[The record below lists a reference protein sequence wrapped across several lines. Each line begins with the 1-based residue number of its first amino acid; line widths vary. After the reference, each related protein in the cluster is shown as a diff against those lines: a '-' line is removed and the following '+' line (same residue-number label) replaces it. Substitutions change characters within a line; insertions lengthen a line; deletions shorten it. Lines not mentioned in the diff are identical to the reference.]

1 MGVWEYGSMGVWEY
15 RNHKYGAQYA
25 RRESRRCHTTERD
38 IRERSLGIV
47 NTERDIHEGSRGA
60 VRTIHAGGHGI
71 VNVDMKRVKM
81 LYVRSEICMKGVSDM

>member
-1 MGVWEYGSMGVWEY
+1 MGVWEY
-15 RNHKYGAQYA
+15 RNHKYGEQYA

-47 NTERDIHEGSRGA
+47 NTERDIHEGNRGA
-60 VRTIHAGGHGI
+60 VRTIHAGDHGI

-81 LYVRSEICMKGVSDM
+81 LYVRCGIYMKGVPDM

>member
-1 MGVWEYGSMGVWEY
+1 M
-15 RNHKYGAQYA
+15 QYA

-47 NTERDIHEGSRGA
+47 NTERDIHERNRGT

-71 VNVDMKRVKM
+71 VNVYMKRVKM